1 MTLKP
6 DLGHCLMCNN
16 FDSQYFNGCKMKI
29 TTNMLL
35 ATLLLSTAAIAAEA
49 SESQIYGAL
58 DVTQANT
65 KDTCSSLPSTI
76 SCSTSTTAYRL
87 GLGLQFNRFLG
98 LEASYLFPAKLT
110 AQGTYLS
117 VPVAG
122 EVSVS
127 GYQLSF
133 MGALPITNHFFL
145 LGKAGYASTD
155 ASESISGSGYTL
167 SNNQN
172 NLNPSYGLGVRLA
185 FNDRVALRVMYED
198 LGIVKTASMATG
210 ERLTFVNAGLQV
222 GF

>member
-1 MTLKP
+1 
-6 DLGHCLMCNN
+6 
-16 FDSQYFNGCKMKI
+16 MKI
-29 TTNMLL
+29 TKNMLL
-35 ATLLLSTAAIAAEA
+35 AALLLSSASITAEA
-49 SESQIYGAL
+49 SESQFYGAL
-58 DVTQANT
+58 DVTQGST
-65 KDTCSSLPSTI
+65 KDACTSLPSTI
-76 SCSTSTTAYRL
+76 TCSTSTTAYRL
-87 GLGLQFNRFLG
+87 GLGFQFNRFIG

-110 AQGTYLS
+110 ANGTYLTI
-117 VPVAG
+117 PVSG

-133 MGALPITNHFFL
+133 LGALPISDSFSL

-155 ASESISGSGYTL
+155 ATESVSGFGYTL

-172 NLNPSYGLGVRLA
+172 NLNPAYGLGARYA

-210 ERLTFVNAGLQV
+210 ARLTFVNVGLQV